1 MITARNLFYTADG
14 KEIIK
19 NISLEIARGQIFGVA
34 GPNGS
39 GKTTLLNILCG
50 VLRPSRGAVKIKN
63 KNLADYSAGEK
74 ARLSAQVPSEVFLP
88 YDFKVSDI
96 IVMGLNPRKKWW
108 QDYDAADFETA
119 QTSARR
125 LGIEKLLDRSVG
137 TLSTGEK
144 QKVFLAQALAQ
155 QAEILFLDEP
165 TSHLDLGRAAEL
177 FELLKKTGVTAVVVS
192 HDINLL
198 KKYSS
203 RAALIDNG
211 QIIFTG
217 PPKEIFTENNI
228 RKVYRY

>member
-1 MITARNLFYTADG
+1 MITAKNLFYTAGG

-19 NISLEIARGQIFGVA
+19 NISLDISRGEIFGIA

-50 VLRPSRGAVKIKN
+50 VLRPSRGAVEIKN
-63 KNLADYSAGEK
+63 KNLAEYSLAER
-74 ARLSAQVPSEVFLP
+74 AALCAQVPSEIFLP

-108 QDYDAADFETA
+108 QDYTAADFEAA
-119 QTSARR
+119 QNCARR
-125 LGIEKLLDRSVG
+125 LGIEKLFDRAAG

-203 RAALIDNG
+203 RAALMDNG
-211 QIIFTG
+211 KIIFTG
-217 PPKEIFTENNI
+217 APEQIFTENNI
-228 RKVYRY
+228 RKVYKY